1 MIFLITEMITKPNGT
16 KDYIWQETQGGTYQ
30 SLKRRLRTLNLE
42 HPLKEYRA
50 FRLSTDG
57 TKTLVNI

>member
-1 MIFLITEMITKPNGT
+1 MIFLITQMMTKPNGT
-16 KDYIWQETQGGTYQ
+16 KDYIWHETHGGTYK
-30 SLKRRLRTLNLE
+30 SLHKRLRVLASE
-42 HPLKEYRA
+42 HPLQEFRA